1 MPVVDVNPEIA
12 KKIFI
17 NAESKGISVEI
28 YLREIIESEEDEK
41 IAVMREAVN
50 DKLFMADLSETLE
63 DFKYTDFEERLTSPV
78 VKYGWQTSIPS
89 SVRNRAKL
97 APF

>member
-1 MPVVDVNPEIA
+1 MPVVEVNPEVA

-50 DKLFMADLSETLE
+50 DELFMADLTETLE
-63 DFKYTDFEERLTSPV
+63 DFNHADFEQ
-78 VKYGWQTSIPS
+78 K
-89 SVRNRAKL
+89 
-97 APF
+97 